1 MENYIVFVSVIALI
15 WGILNIILFFK
26 IWGMT
31 DDVRKLTNKCCVTSD
46 NESKVSNS
54 ITGNNQNSEDADYD
68 RRLDNVNSGD
78 SVRRKSDGK
87 IMEVDSVEEKR
98 LFCKGGSLEG
108 YKWYPKSSVEY
119 LDK

>member
-1 MENYIVFVSVIALI
+1 MDNYIVFISVIALI

-31 DDVRKLTNKCCVTSD
+31 DDVRKLTNKFCVTSD
-46 NESKVSNS
+46 NEPKVANAV
-54 ITGNNQNSEDADYD
+54 IGNKQTSEDVDYD
-68 RRLDNVNSGD
+68 IRLDSVKSED

-98 LFCKGGSLEG
+98 IFCKGGSLEG
-108 YKWYPKSSVEY
+108 YKWYSKSSVEY

>member
-31 DDVRKLTNKCCVTSD
+31 DDVRKLTNKFCVTSD
-46 NESKVSNS
+46 NEPKVSNS
-54 ITGNNQNSEDADYD
+54 ITGNTQNYEDADYD
-68 RRLDNVNSGD
+68 RRLDNVKLGD
-78 SVRRKSDGK
+78 KVMRKSDGK

-98 LFCKGGSLEG
+98 LFCKGGNLEG
-108 YKWYPKSSVEY
+108 YKWYPKNAVEY

>member
-1 MENYIVFVSVIALI
+1 MDNFTLFVSVIALI

-31 DDVRKLTNKCCVTSD
+31 NDVRKLADKLCGSSD
-46 NESKVSNS
+46 YKPEVSNAVN
-54 ITGNNQNSEDADYD
+54 GDQQVSEDANCDK
-68 RRLDNVNSGD
+68 RLDNVKSGD
-78 SVRRKSDGK
+78 KVKRKSDGK

-98 LFCKGGSLEG
+98 LFCKGGSFEG

-119 LDK
+119 IDN